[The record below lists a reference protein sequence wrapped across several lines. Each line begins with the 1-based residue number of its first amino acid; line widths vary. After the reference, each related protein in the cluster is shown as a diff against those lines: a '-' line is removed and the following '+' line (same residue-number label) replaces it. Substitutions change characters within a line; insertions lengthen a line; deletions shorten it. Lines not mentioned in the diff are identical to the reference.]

1 MILDTSRITMRA
13 ALFFGLFIV
22 SGLGISGANANDA
35 VRVASNIVF
44 DTKWNQHA
52 LPGQR
57 RFITLLGAQQRPV
70 AFDVFPYNR
79 FRDAL
84 DAGLTDCILAS
95 DPARFEDTIASES
108 KVRFELRVFQRI
120 GADIQTLPQVDI
132 GILANLPRPSLSL
145 RGEIV
150 WHDLGSLEQ
159 AVDLLAAGRLTG
171 IIGDSTNIRM
181 FGRAD
186 IIQVDL
192 PPVITV
198 DISLICRNTEPLREF
213 LSGFDSSMGV
223 YDSGQVPH
231 GDLRHMVDYAW

>member
-1 MILDTSRITMRA
+1 MRA

-44 DTKWNQHA
+44 DAKWNQYA

-70 AFDVFPYNR
+70 AFDVSYNR

-120 GADIQTLPQVDI
+120 GADIRALPQVDI

-159 AVDLLAAGRLTG
+159 AVDLLAAGRLSG

-181 FGRAD
+181 FGRTD

-213 LSGFDSSMGV
+213 LSAFDSSMGV